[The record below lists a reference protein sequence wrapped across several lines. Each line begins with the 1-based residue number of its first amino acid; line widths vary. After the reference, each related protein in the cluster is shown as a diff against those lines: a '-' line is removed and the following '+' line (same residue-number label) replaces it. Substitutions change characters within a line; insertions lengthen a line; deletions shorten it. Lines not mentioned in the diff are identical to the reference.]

1 MKKIIYLNSKEIS
14 LLLAGALIGITF
26 IPYENYISIYLEYIF
41 GAIVALV
48 LYGFGLVEGIFGLWV
63 LINRKIN
70 NRRKKICIYAP
81 YEIDDN
87 NSSWINI
94 YLAQFKKELDNK
106 CIKYSITKRENSFSK
121 YPIVI
126 NPYGGVYPEKDA
138 STLQSLNNIFDYVR
152 KGGKYLNIADIP
164 FYYAFDESLKRRIDT
179 TPLAGDYSLD
189 RSFFQT
195 LLTKKLHC
203 FVYGLLNGEDFDN
216 GITRIISLSENT
228 KNFFDKR
235 IKIDN
240 SDLEY
245 SPSLAIAY
253 GRGYFVFSTRQ
264 LNEDN
269 LDIFSQLIQNIFKKI
284 YD

>member
-1 MKKIIYLNSKEIS
+1 MENTIYQITKKIS
-14 LLLAGALIGITF
+14 LLLAGSLLGITF
-26 IPYENYISIYLEYIF
+26 SLYKNDISQYTPWIISTIF
-41 GAIVALV
+41 VLI

-81 YEIDDN
+81 YEIN
-87 NSSWINI
+87 NKNSSWINVC
-94 YLAQFKKELDNK
+94 LAQFKKELDNK
-106 CIKYSITKRENSFSK
+106 CIKYSFKKTERSFSL

-203 FVYGLLNGEDFDN
+203 FVYGLLSGEDFDN
-216 GITRIISLSENT
+216 DITRIISLSENT

-235 IKIDN
+235 IKIIN

-245 SPSLAIAY
+245 SPSLAIPY
-253 GRGYFVFSTRQ
+253 GKGHFVFSTRQ
-264 LNEDN
+264 LNENN
-269 LDIFSQLIQNIFKKI
+269 LEIFSQLIGNIFKKI